1 MKKIFTSMLLL
12 IAGVFI
18 MTAQAA
24 DYQIWV
30 GGLQVTDAN
39 KGNISPAS
47 LTYGTVTFDSDKK
60 ILHCNNVTISGA
72 ASGIVIQEPG
82 ITVYFSGI
90 LNEFTSS
97 NSNTFQATQS
107 VTLDGP
113 NSGLNTVVLFKN
125 TAESKTYAG
134 MYFNCDGQLNIKNL
148 SITVNSTHY
157 AICGPSGSNA
167 KLNTSCTTIYADSG
181 EGYPAVYRF
190 SNWTMQDYGFLRYQD
205 TYNTTNK
212 RTENRYGNLTNSIT
226 LLNGL
231 YVGGLMVRADAN
243 SSTTVLITPTGK
255 TKGTI
260 SYKDKKLTLDNVNY
274 DNEGT
279 KATFIDNNI
288 DGLTIECK
296 GTNTINGKSVGAPVD
311 LSAHTTFTGNGRL
324 SLTSTGACAIYA
336 VSNVTINMDTFEAQ
350 GKTYGF
356 YGQTTSAL
364 TLKKYSNNSI
374 YKFAG
379 AEKANVYTGNL
390 VMDGMDI
397 WSKNTYFHDS
407 YIRKTGGE
415 IAVNDD
421 IEKSTWFKS
430 TNQFTYYPLYV
441 AGTLVSDR
449 NKDNILS
456 PYITS
461 GTVSYNSTSKT
472 LTLNGVQLEA
482 RDNDG
487 PNGIRMDKLDLTLN
501 FTGADQHWTTY
512 NNVMNLDGNITITGD
527 CKRVYLT
534 STSQSGISANAGTN
548 VTINTSGYF
557 GAKGAKYGYYGGGA
571 NGEALTLHKETSDT
585 WGYVFE
591 GEQGAIYYV
600 VNLNLDNMDY
610 SYNSVAGRAY
620 GCYFDPAKKS
630 VVQNGGAIAKG
641 SVGFQSIKE
650 TLPISICGK
659 QLNRVIDGSV
669 DIYVGSPYIS
679 SGPKSVA
686 YNPDAKTLTL
696 NNAAI
701 DYTDGSHVIYFLEDA
716 EVTVNVKGN
725 NTVRKG
731 NVSSIVLD
739 NGAKVIFQGDGI
751 LDVEGKL
758 FGLFPWG
765 RNSVTAITGDLLLKA
780 TGGNWGIGANNAG
793 KRDEALIIG
802 GNAVVSANK
811 ISALGSLTLKDGQQV
826 VEPAGAVVKKVD
838 EYGWGVYANESST
851 DLAQN
856 VVIQPADYTG
866 IKGVRS
872 EELGVRSDTGLYDL
886 SGRRVSSSF
895 RGMRGGLPHGIYIL
909 NGKKVIK

>member
-1 MKKIFTSMLLL
+1 MKQIFTLMLLL
-12 IAGVFI
+12 VAGAFI
-18 MTAQAA
+18 ITAQAA

-30 GGLQVTDAN
+30 GGMQVTDAN
-39 KGNISPAS
+39 KDNIRPA
-47 LTYGTVTFDSDKK
+47 GMTVGKCDFDSDSRT
-60 ILHCNNVTISGA
+60 LYFRRVRLSSS
-72 ASGIVIQEPG
+72 ASGIVIQEPD
-82 ITVYFSGI
+82 ITVVFIGDNI
-90 LNEFTSS
+90 ITSS

-107 VTLDGP
+107 VTLFGVTSDGGAVCF
-113 NSGLNTVVLFKN
+113 NN
-125 TAESKTYAG
+125 TAESKAYAG
-134 MYFNCDGQLNIKNL
+134 MYFNCDGQLLIKGL
-148 SITVNSTHY
+148 FLTVESNHY
-157 AICGPSGSNA
+157 AICGPSGKNARLVTSYSNINA
-167 KLNTSCTTIYADSG
+167 YAG
-181 EGYPAVYRF
+181 EDYPAVCRF
-190 SNWTMQDYGFLRYQD
+190 SDWTMQDKGFLWGQI
-205 TYNTTNK
+205 YNTTTN
-212 RTENRYGNLTNSIT
+212 RTEDKQGKLANSIIYK
-226 LLNGL
+226 NGL
-231 YVGGLMVRADAN
+231 YVGGVPVSVDATN
-243 SSTTVLITPTGK
+243 TWSVYPQGV
-255 TKGTI
+255 TKGEI
-260 SYKDKKLTLDNVNY
+260 SYKNKKLTLDNVSYEDSEVFIYNY
-274 DNEGT
+274 
-279 KATFIDNNI
+279 NI
-288 DGLTIECK
+288 DGLTIECI
-296 GTNTINGKSVGAPVD
+296 GANTAKATSDVPAVLVTAN
-311 LSAHTTFTGNGRL
+311 TTFAGNGRL
-324 SLTSTGACAIYA
+324 SMTSAGNAAITVYKDDCDI
-336 VSNVTINMDTFEAQ
+336 TINMDTLEAQ

-356 YGQTTSAL
+356 YGRMSG
-364 TLKKYSNNSI
+364 TLELKRNSSNSL

-512 NNVMNLDGNITITGD
+512 SNVMNLDGNITITGD

-696 NNAAI
+696 NDAAI
-701 DYTDGSHVIYFLEDA
+701 DYSDGTAAIEFQDNA
-716 EVTVNVKGN
+716 EVTVNVEGN
-725 NTVRKG
+725 NSVKNTSYGGIMMRDYVK
-731 NVSSIVLD
+731 
-739 NGAKVIFQGDGI
+739 ATFQGDGI
-751 LDVEGKL
+751 LDAEGDRI
-758 FGLFPWG
+758 GLFTYG
-765 RNSVTAITGDLLLKA
+765 LNSVTTIKGDMLVKA
-780 TGGNWGIGANNAG
+780 TGNSWGIGGNNAG
-793 KRDEALIIG
+793 NRNEALIIG
-802 GNAVVSANK
+802 GNAVVSA
-811 ISALGSLTLKDGQQV
+811 SAICSLSSVILKDGQQM
-826 VEPAGAVVKKVD
+826 VEPTDAVLKKGS
-838 EYGWGVYANESST
+838 YGWGYYAREST

-866 IKGVRS
+866 IEDGRQRIENREQRIENNS
-872 EELGVRSDTGLYDL
+872 EIYDL
-886 SGRRVSSSF
+886 QGRKLSPLLSG
-895 RGMRGGLPHGIYIL
+895 GAGGRLPKGIYIL
-909 NGKKVIK
+909 NGKKIMK